1 MKNNS
6 TIIGKKI
13 KRVDSFHKAK
23 GTALFADDLHFDRM
37 LYCCLVLAKT
47 PHGILKEL
55 NYEKALS
62 TEDVVDVITYKD
74 IPGDNQIGEVFDDMP
89 CVVPTGGKVRYYGD
103 VVAIVVAK
111 SPEAAE
117 EGARN
122 VKVYI
127 EEIDPVLTLEQ
138 AIEDKIMIHENSN
151 IAVNKRIRKGDINT
165 GFDNSSHIFEDSFYA
180 SYQEHAYI
188 ETQGVVVVPDIDYG
202 YTVYGTM
209 QCPYYVQKHVSRV
222 LNKPFN
228 HIRVIQ
234 TETGGAFGGK
244 EDVPS
249 YVATYAAVASYKT
262 NRPVKL
268 IYSRETDIQT
278 TSKRHPIKS
287 HYKIGVDNNG
297 KLKSMEIKAY
307 MDMGAYATLSPIVM
321 FRSLVHAAG
330 SYEIPNVSV
339 DIYGVYTN
347 KIPCGAF
354 RGFGSPQVLF
364 AVESMIDEISK
375 KMKLD
380 PIDFRLNN
388 ALRKGS
394 RTSTNQLLEESVGA
408 EKTLNN
414 VSKISNWEHL
424 KVEVKKFNEK
434 YHDKKRG
441 LGVSHIIYGVSLG
454 AGGQHL
460 DASGGHVQI
469 NNDGTVDVRI
479 GGTEMGQGAKTVI
492 ALIASEELGVD
503 TDFINVHQPDTA
515 FVPDSGPTVASRT
528 TIYSGNAVRKACIDL
543 RTRLIELFS
552 EMFGSKISDVR
563 YSKNHYYDNDGNNLP
578 FAELAAEASKRNVK
592 LVETGWYKTPS
603 LKWNDKT
610 GQGEAYV
617 VYSYASQIVL
627 VEVDMITGLAR
638 VIKAF
643 TSHDVGKA
651 LNPEGVVGQI
661 QGGFVQGMGYALYED
676 LKIKKGK
683 IITDNF
689 NTYIIPTIRDIPDIL
704 EVDIVEDPYSQ
715 GPYGAKGIGEPSL
728 MPTPAAIANGISR
741 AIGKRVKRIPA
752 TSEYILKLIK
762 EDSK

>member
-1 MKNNS
+1 MEKQS
-6 TIIGKKI
+6 TVIGKKT
-13 KRVDSFHKAK
+13 KRVDSSQKAK
-23 GTALFADDLHFDRM
+23 GIALFADDLHFDRM
-37 LYCCLVLAKT
+37 LHCCLVLAKT
-47 PHGILKEL
+47 AHGILKDL
-55 NYEKALS
+55 NYQKAMN
-62 TEDVVDVITYKD
+62 TDGVVNVITHED

-89 CVVPTGGKVRYYGD
+89 CIVPIGGKVRYYGD

-111 SPEAAE
+111 TREAAE
-117 EGARN
+117 EGARK
-122 VKVYI
+122 VKVDV
-127 EEIDPVLTLEQ
+127 EDLEPVLTLEQ
-138 AIEDKIMIHENSN
+138 GIDDKIKIHENTN
-151 IAVNKRIRKGDINT
+151 IAIHKCIRKGDINE
-165 GFDNSSHIFEDSFYA
+165 GFENSSHIFEDDFYA
-180 SYQEHAYI
+180 SYQEHAYL

-234 TETGGAFGGK
+234 SETGGAFGGK

-278 TSKRHPIKS
+278 TSKRHPIQS
-287 HYKIGVDNNG
+287 HYKIGVDKNG
-297 KLKSMEIKAY
+297 KLKSMKIMAY
-307 MDMGAYATLSPIVM
+307 MDMGAYATLSPIVI

-364 AVESMIDEISK
+364 AVESMMDEISE
-375 KMKLD
+375 KMNVD
-380 PIDFRLNN
+380 PVEIRLNN
-388 ALRKGS
+388 TLKKGS

-408 EKTLNN
+408 EKTLKN
-414 VSKISNWEHL
+414 VSRISNWEHI
-424 KVEVKKFNEK
+424 KKEVKEFNEK
-434 YHDKKRG
+434 NEDRKRG

-469 NNDGTVDVRI
+469 DSDGTVNVRI

-492 ALIASEELGVD
+492 ALIAAEELGID

-528 TIYSGNAVRKACIDL
+528 TIYSGNAVRQACIDL
-543 RTRLIELFS
+543 RTRLIDLFS
-552 EMFGSKISDVR
+552 DIFGSEASDVR
-563 YSKNHYYDNDGNNLP
+563 YYDNFYYDNNGNKLS
-578 FAELAAEASKRNVK
+578 FAELIAEASKRNVK

-603 LKWNDKT
+603 LRWDEKT

-627 VEVDMITGLAR
+627 VEVDMITGLTS
-638 VIKAF
+638 VIKGF

-661 QGGFVQGMGYALYED
+661 QGGFVQGMGYAIYED
-676 LKIKKGK
+676 LKIKNGK

-689 NTYIIPTIRDIPDIL
+689 NTYIIPTIRDIPEIL
-704 EVDIVEDPYSQ
+704 EIDIVEDSYSQ

-762 EDSK
+762 EDS

>member
-1 MKNNS
+1 MKNHS
-6 TIIGKKI
+6 TIIGKKT
-13 KRVDSFHKAK
+13 KRVDSFQKAK
-23 GTALFADDLHFDRM
+23 GTALFADDLNFDRM
-37 LYCCLVLAKT
+37 LYSCLVLAKS
-47 PHGILKEL
+47 PHGILKDL
-55 NYEKALS
+55 NYENALN
-62 TEDVVDVITYKD
+62 TEEVVDVITHKD

-89 CVVPTGGKVRYYGD
+89 CIVPVGGKVRYYGD
-103 VVAIVVAK
+103 VIAIVVAK
-111 SPEAAE
+111 TPEAAE
-117 EGARN
+117 EGARK
-122 VKVYI
+122 VKADV
-127 EEIDPVLTLEQ
+127 EEIDPVFTLKQ
-138 AIEDKIMIHENSN
+138 GIDDKIKIHDNSN
-151 IAVNKRIRKGDINT
+151 IAVHKQIRKGDINN

-228 HIRVIQ
+228 NIRVIQ

-278 TSKRHPIKS
+278 TSKRHPIQS
-287 HYKIGVDNNG
+287 HYKVGIDNNG

-364 AVESMIDEISK
+364 AVESMIDEISN
-375 KMKLD
+375 KMNID

-388 ALRKGS
+388 TLKKGS

-414 VSKISNWEHL
+414 VAKISNWEHL
-424 KVEVKKFNEK
+424 KEEVKEFNEK
-434 YHDKKRG
+434 NHDKKRG

-469 NNDGTVDVRI
+469 NFDGTVDIRI
-479 GGTEMGQGAKTVI
+479 GGTEIGQGAKTVI

-503 TDFINVHQPDTA
+503 KDFINVHQPDTA

-552 EMFGSKISDVR
+552 DLFGSETSEVG
-563 YSKNHYYDNDGNNLP
+563 YSGNHYCDNNGNKLS

-592 LVETGWYKTPS
+592 LVETGWYKTPG

-627 VEVDMITGLAR
+627 VEVDLITGFAR

-651 LNPEGVVGQI
+651 LNPDGVVGQI

-676 LKIKKGK
+676 LKIKKGQ

-704 EVDIVEDPYSQ
+704 EVDIVEDSYSE

-762 EDSK
+762 EDNE